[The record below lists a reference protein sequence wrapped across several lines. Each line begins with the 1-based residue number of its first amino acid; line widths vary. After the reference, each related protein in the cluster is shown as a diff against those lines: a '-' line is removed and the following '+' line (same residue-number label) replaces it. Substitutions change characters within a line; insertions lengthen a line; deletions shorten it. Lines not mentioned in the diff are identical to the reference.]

1 LPWSTPAIS
10 RPRAAILAIVEP
22 AGIAPGGGSGPAGR
36 RLSLTSEHAA
46 PGALVGAV
54 AEGVGAVGADPLL
67 GSNRLPRPIAA
78 AAPR

>member
-1 LPWSTPAIS
+1 MS

-22 AGIAPGGGSGPAGR
+22 AGIPPGGGTGPWGR

-54 AEGVGAVGADPLL
+54 AEGAGGLGADPVL
-67 GSNRLPRPIAA
+67 GSSRLPRPIAA
-78 AAPR
+78 ATPR